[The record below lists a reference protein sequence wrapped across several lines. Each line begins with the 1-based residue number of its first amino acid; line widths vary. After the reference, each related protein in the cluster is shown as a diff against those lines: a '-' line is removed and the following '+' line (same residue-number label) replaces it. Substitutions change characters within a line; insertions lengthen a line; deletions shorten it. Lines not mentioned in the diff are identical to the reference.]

1 MNYYYFFRV
10 LRVSVVKCPFSNGVT
25 VYKIRRRI
33 AAMDKASL
41 IARKHEVIA
50 QIARV
55 RRELEREN
63 QRASKQNKRRRSHLQ
78 RQLDALMSEEY
89 RLRLQI
95 DRSK

>member
-1 MNYYYFFRV
+1 
-10 LRVSVVKCPFSNGVT
+10 
-25 VYKIRRRI
+25 
-33 AAMDKASL
+33 MDKASL
-41 IARKHEVIA
+41 IARKHEIIA
-50 QIARV
+50 QIART

-63 QRASKQNKRRRSHLQ
+63 QQASKQNKRRRNQLQ

>member
-1 MNYYYFFRV
+1 
-10 LRVSVVKCPFSNGVT
+10 
-25 VYKIRRRI
+25 
-33 AAMDKASL
+33 MDKASL

-63 QRASKQNKRRRSHLQ
+63 ARASKKNRSRREQLQ
-78 RQLDALMSEEY
+78 RRLESLMAEEY

-95 DRSK
+95 DRSR

>member
-1 MNYYYFFRV
+1 
-10 LRVSVVKCPFSNGVT
+10 
-25 VYKIRRRI
+25 
-33 AAMDKASL
+33 MDKASL

-63 QRASKQNKRRRSHLQ
+63 QHPTRKNRRKRQ
-78 RQLDALMSEEY
+78 QLERKLESLMAEEY

-95 DRSK
+95 DRSHW

>member
-1 MNYYYFFRV
+1 MI
-10 LRVSVVKCPFSNGVT
+10 SN
-25 VYKIRRRI
+25 
-33 AAMDKASL
+33 MDKASL

-63 QRASKQNKRRRSHLQ
+63 QHPTKKNKRKRAQLERRLE
-78 RQLDALMSEEY
+78 QLMAEEY

-95 DRSK
+95 DRSR